1 MATIKF
7 KNHNPRYDFAIYF
20 YHATWERK
28 INGDGKTNYFFS
40 WRKCDT
46 SRSTW
51 IVKVTAA
58 RTVIPDW
65 MILWF
70 GLKIQTWLTYRRS
83 VQSRLCDVVS
93 LHYFN
98 VIPRLRT
105 AIRDGI
111 YLFICSIL
119 TFPTE
124 LFEFEYS
131 VQGSLACYVILFH
144 VFYVD

>member
-1 MATIKF
+1 MGM
-7 KNHNPRYDFAIYF
+7 
-20 YHATWERK
+20 ERQ
-28 INGDGKTNYFFS
+28 I
-40 WRKCDT
+40 T
-46 SRSTW
+46 SSRDANVTRVRSAW

-105 AIRDGI
+105 PIRDGI

-131 VQGSLACYVILFH
+131 VQGSLARYVILFY
-144 VFYVD
+144 VFYVDYRLYIWCFINCLFLQTFLHW